1 VKLIAGLG
9 NPGSRYQFSRHNLGF
24 MVLDRL
30 ADQHR
35 IGIGQRGFGAFFGKG
50 SISGDPVLLVKPQD
64 YMNLSG
70 GSVKKFFDYFRI
82 AIADVIVVHDDL
94 DLPFGIVRMKAGGG
108 HGGHKGLISII
119 DHLGDADF
127 NRVRLGIGKPDRRE
141 IVESYVLSPF
151 SSEEIHGLPQLI
163 TATAEILTELL
174 SSGIQAS
181 MCKYHGKTINNF
193 KEEV

>member
-9 NPGSRYQFSRHNLGF
+9 NPGSRYQFSRHNIGF
-24 MVLDRL
+24 LVLDRL

-50 SISGDPVLLVKPQD
+50 NISGHPALLVKPQG

-70 GSVKKFFDYFRI
+70 GPVKKFFDYFRI

-94 DLPFGIVRMKAGGG
+94 DLPFGTIRLKAGGG

-119 DHLGDADF
+119 DHLVDADF

-141 IVESYVLSPF
+141 MVESHVLSPF
-151 SSEEIHGLPQLI
+151 SADEMDLLPEVL
-163 TATAEILTELL
+163 TKSAEILTEML
-174 SSGIQAS
+174 SSGIQTA

-193 KEEV
+193 EEV